1 MKTRKGLILALCCA
15 AQFMV
20 VLDIAIVNVA
30 LPSIKAD
37 LGLSEGGLEWIVVAY
52 GLMLGGFLLLGG
64 RLGDLLGRRRVL
76 VAGLG
81 LFTGASVLA
90 GLSQSTGLLIAARA
104 LQGFGAALIAPSALA
119 ILAVT
124 FAEGAERNKALG
136 IFGAIGGSSATVGVL
151 ASGLLTD
158 GPGWRW
164 IFFINAPI
172 GVALIVLAARYLPA
186 GVRAAGRRRFD
197 ALGAVTVTA
206 GLLLFVYG
214 LNHGS
219 LHGWASAGT
228 IGSFAAA
235 AALLAAFVRVESR
248 SRQPLVPFAAL
259 RNRTMVAADLTAF
272 LLFGAFFSFIF
283 LVSLLLQQ
291 LLLYS
296 PTKTGLAWLATSVT
310 GFIVAGFSSAKL
322 VGRIGVRRLL
332 VAGLVLAAAGLVLL
346 ARVPAGGTYA
356 RDLLP
361 ALLLLGVSV
370 GVAGPG
376 VQIAAMTGVEQRRAG
391 LASGLVETMREIGG
405 AVGIATVSTVLV
417 SRTTN
422 AGPLA
427 GFHAAFAVAAV
438 MAIVG
443 AVVAAVAFPRTAR
456 TAAVVPLEEEEAGVA
471 AIPEAV

>member
-1 MKTRKGLILALCCA
+1 MERDTRKGLILALCCV

-30 LPSIKAD
+30 LPSIKRD
-37 LGLSEGGLEWIVVAY
+37 LGLSEGGLEWIVIAY
-52 GLMLGGFLLLGG
+52 GLMLGGFLLLAG

-76 VAGLG
+76 LSGLG

-90 GLSQSTGLLIAARA
+90 GLSGSTGLLIAARA
-104 LQGFGAALIAPSALA
+104 VQGFGAALVAPSALA

-214 LNHGS
+214 LNHGWRD
-219 LHGWASAGT
+219 GWASAGP

-235 AALLAAFVRVESR
+235 GALRAAVVRGEPVSLR
-248 SRQPLVPFAAL
+248 PLVPFAAL
-259 RNRTMVAADLTAF
+259 
-272 LLFGAFFSFIF
+272 
-283 LVSLLLQQ
+283 
-291 LLLYS
+291 
-296 PTKTGLAWLATSVT
+296 
-310 GFIVAGFSSAKL
+310 
-322 VGRIGVRRLL
+322 
-332 VAGLVLAAAGLVLL
+332 
-346 ARVPAGGTYA
+346 
-356 RDLLP
+356 
-361 ALLLLGVSV
+361 
-370 GVAGPG
+370 
-376 VQIAAMTGVEQRRAG
+376 
-391 LASGLVETMREIGG
+391 
-405 AVGIATVSTVLV
+405 
-417 SRTTN
+417 
-422 AGPLA
+422 
-427 GFHAAFAVAAV
+427 
-438 MAIVG
+438 
-443 AVVAAVAFPRTAR
+443 
-456 TAAVVPLEEEEAGVA
+456 
-471 AIPEAV
+471 